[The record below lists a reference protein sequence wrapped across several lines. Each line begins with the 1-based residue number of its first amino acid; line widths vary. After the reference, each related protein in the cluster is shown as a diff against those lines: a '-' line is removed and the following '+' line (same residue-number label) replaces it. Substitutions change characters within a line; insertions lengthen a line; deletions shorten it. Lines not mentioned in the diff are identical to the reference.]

1 MLRRMDAL
9 PHLAPVSERYATL
22 PIEAAFNWQAAT
34 TDLGDGEWYLVAF
47 RSVRRSDADEARLT
61 AYDDLAHA
69 EAAASPGFVHYFKG
83 PTAADRTCLSFC
95 LWASRADARTAAGK
109 PAHVEAVSLIAEMYE
124 SYTLDFHR
132 LRRTDG
138 GPLTFAPYDPVV
150 PKASLAGPATMPP
163 GADDGRAPGVVL
175 VPSPLPAAG

>member
-22 PIEAAFNWQAAT
+22 PIAAAFNWQAAT
-34 TDLGDGEWYLVAF
+34 ADLGDGEWYLVAF

-83 PTAADRTCLSFC
+83 PAAADRTCLSFC
-95 LWASRADARTAAGK
+95 LWASRADARAAAGR

-124 SYTLDFHR
+124 SYTLEFHR
-132 LRRTDG
+132 LSRTDG
-138 GPLTFAPYDPVV
+138 GPLTFARYDAVV
-150 PKASLAGPATMPP
+150 PHAAQAGPAAMPQVV
-163 GADDGRAPGVVL
+163 DDGAPGGA
-175 VPSPLPAAG
+175 PAPYPQPATG